1 MFQDVFFV
9 LLPFQGDENLSLS
22 GSLPLVMKTKS
33 PKVWQSVRAFKQYF
47 AQYLFHHPDTN
58 TLEDPKTL
66 PKTFDPSVT
75 YFAYHHAFRAYDR
88 GMLIAQQPVF
98 PSFRRTFEE
107 RAIRAV
113 ERHLTADP
121 VVSRWQAVNPKREE
135 GWRYLTGKIDIA
147 EWDGIWQREDGHI
160 YPRNETFNVHG
171 K

>member
-1 MFQDVFFV
+1 MMFQDVFFV

-88 GMLIAQQPVF
+88 GMLIAQQPLF
-98 PSFRRTFEE
+98 DGPSRR
-107 RAIRAV
+107 
-113 ERHLTADP
+113 
-121 VVSRWQAVNPKREE
+121 
-135 GWRYLTGKIDIA
+135 GRYGLLSATSLQILLFHAGR
-147 EWDGIWQREDGHI
+147 Q
-160 YPRNETFNVHG
+160 
-171 K
+171 